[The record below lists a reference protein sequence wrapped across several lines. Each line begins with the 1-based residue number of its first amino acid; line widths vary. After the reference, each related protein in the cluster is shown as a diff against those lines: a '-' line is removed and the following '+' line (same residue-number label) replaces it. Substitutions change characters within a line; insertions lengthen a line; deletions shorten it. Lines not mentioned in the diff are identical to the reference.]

1 MKLYPAGRVCLQT
14 VSSEA
19 ISSGKSVSTDSVK
32 LYPAGRVCLQTVS
45 SEAVSSGKS
54 TTTTVFSKLCP
65 VGRVCLQT
73 VSSEAVSSGKSVS
86 TDCMFHIVS
95 FLETNEVE
103 VVPSCWVDGDQCVWP
118 RLRGESLT
126 KAVKL
131 ATKPKKE
138 WKIFQVK
145 VLYTTDNYDDAR
157 KKLPEAELFSDIQS
171 DTESGAKKPRRI
183 MKSYRLQNFRLLS
196 DSDDDDNE
204 GQNLKGLEPP
214 PRIKPPASQT
224 FSQSTKSPSSA
235 RQQPSLCQT
244 ASQLPV
250 IDQFPLYQPAWS
262 QRPLQQPAN
271 QPPSSDQSPFYKPP
285 SQPQASDQSLIYMPA
300 QPLASDQ
307 SPFYKPASQPQASD
321 QSLIYKPANQPQA
334 SDQSLFYKPASQQP
348 AWSQPPL
355 QQLAS
360 QPLPNHQPSVF
371 QQNSQQSL
379 DYLQPAG
386 SESGLRRNQPL
397 QILLREILTKQ
408 EMLLDQQ
415 NTIMRILQSTH
426 RPRSDVHDGAKFRD
440 RLPIKNVE
448 SLQCLEAELKMNPDA
463 KSELTTFLGL
473 VGGFDLKDTVWRV
486 LKATF
491 TTAVARVMNWRGVNG
506 KIGVHSLVLKEV
518 VIGKNLF

>member
-1 MKLYPAGRVCLQT
+1 
-14 VSSEA
+14 
-19 ISSGKSVSTDSVK
+19 
-32 LYPAGRVCLQTVS
+32 
-45 SEAVSSGKS
+45 
-54 TTTTVFSKLCP
+54 
-65 VGRVCLQT
+65 
-73 VSSEAVSSGKSVS
+73 
-86 TDCMFHIVS
+86 MFHIVS

-285 SQPQASDQSLIYMPA
+285 
-300 QPLASDQ
+300 
-307 SPFYKPASQPQASD
+307 
-321 QSLIYKPANQPQA
+321 
-334 SDQSLFYKPASQQP
+334 
-348 AWSQPPL
+348 
-355 QQLAS
+355 
-360 QPLPNHQPSVF
+360 
-371 QQNSQQSL
+371 
-379 DYLQPAG
+379 
-386 SESGLRRNQPL
+386 
-397 QILLREILTKQ
+397 
-408 EMLLDQQ
+408 
-415 NTIMRILQSTH
+415 
-426 RPRSDVHDGAKFRD
+426 
-440 RLPIKNVE
+440 
-448 SLQCLEAELKMNPDA
+448 
-463 KSELTTFLGL
+463 TTS
-473 VGGFDLKDTVWRV
+473 K
-486 LKATF
+486 
-491 TTAVARVMNWRGVNG
+491 
-506 KIGVHSLVLKEV
+506 
-518 VIGKNLF
+518 